1 MGYKVFVV
9 ILETNF
15 CVIFQGYTTVTIN
28 GPQLSMVFVFIQEQQ
43 EDDGSDV
50 LNTMA
55 SHQIELINKAKAKK

>member
-1 MGYKVFVV
+1 MPLLVVF
-9 ILETNF
+9 IK
-15 CVIFQGYTTVTIN
+15 
-28 GPQLSMVFVFIQEQQ
+28 QLFLFIQEQQ